1 MHQRS
6 LPWLPS
12 EPGAADKNKVKEEEE
27 DLVSEIGLPGPFSN
41 SARVGIMTALLG
53 FKWATFTELLLAVKT
68 PKSSL
73 NKNLGILEDHGFI
86 RQRRGFLPS
95 HGPRVFI
102 EITPKGEEAIKK
114 HLELMRSLADKF
126 LGSRDVDSLDSQY
139 QSRDKTV

>member
-1 MHQRS
+1 
-6 LPWLPS
+6 LPS
-12 EPGAADKNKVKEEEE
+12 ESGQGDEHRVEEAEE

-73 NKNLGILEDHGFI
+73 NKNLGILEDCGFI
-86 RQRRGFLPS
+86 KQRRGFLPS
-95 HGPRVFI
+95 PGPRKFV

-126 LGSRDVDSLDSQY
+126 LGSTVTHSADSQE
-139 QSRDKTV
+139 

>member
-1 MHQRS
+1 M
-6 LPWLPS
+6 PS
-12 EPGAADKNKVKEEEE
+12 EPEQGHKNRFEEVDE

-73 NKNLGILEDHGFI
+73 NKNLGILEDLGFI
-86 RQRRGFLPS
+86 KQRRGFLPS
-95 HGPRVFI
+95 PGPRKFL

-126 LGSRDVDSLDSQY
+126 LRSKQAGSSDGQE
-139 QSRDKTV
+139 

>member
-1 MHQRS
+1 
-6 LPWLPS
+6 LPS
-12 EPGAADKNKVKEEEE
+12 KAGQDDETEIGEVEE

-73 NKNLGILEDHGFI
+73 NKNLGILEDYGYI
-86 RQRRGFLPS
+86 KQRRGFLPS
-95 HGPRVFI
+95 PGPRKFV
-102 EITPKGEEAIKK
+102 EIMPKGEEAIKK

-126 LGSRDVDSLDSQY
+126 LGSKASDQGASED
-139 QSRDKTV
+139 QSSDTSIGIS